1 MDVLTVRLLVSDYS
15 QLPDYTFRLKLNR
28 IIIEKTQA
36 ANAPIRF
43 EHIYC
48 WTKICRKV
56 CKCLSYSIYS
66 HKASGFAILSRC
78 RTLSP
83 LHWNTNPKIRGPI
96 HSRVPRFNPC
106 AMLVTVQWT
115 SFFKINIYALISGLI
130 IKQCLY
136 HLSYH

>member
-15 QLPDYTFRLKLNR
+15 QLPDYTFWLKLYR
-28 IIIEKTQA
+28 IIIEKNKQ
-36 ANAPIRF
+36 PMHQSHLSIFIVEPRF
-43 EHIYC
+43 A
-48 WTKICRKV
+48 KKV

-78 RTLSP
+78 RTLFP

-96 HSRVPRFNPC
+96 YSRVPRFNPC

-130 IKQCLY
+130 IKQCL
-136 HLSYH
+136 